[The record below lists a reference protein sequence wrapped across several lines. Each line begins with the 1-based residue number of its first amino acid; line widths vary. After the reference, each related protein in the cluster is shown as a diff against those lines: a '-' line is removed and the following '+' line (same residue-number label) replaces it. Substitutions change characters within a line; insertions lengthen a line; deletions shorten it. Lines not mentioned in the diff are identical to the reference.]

1 MTSPTDTLPVRPP
14 AETGLD
20 VTSRHVVDH
29 AANLGAWVSR
39 RRYEIA
45 PLAGNAALTS
55 LAWCEY
61 AAGTSISTG
70 LAYGAGT
77 VAAGALAGFALKHK
91 HPHLATAG
99 AALTGVL
106 ADVGIN
112 AMAGPSP
119 AGLITTALATVAS
132 YAVYVPW
139 LTKRRHERL
148 ALQVQAAKAGTLPD
162 GMGLAATAPGI
173 TGGTTEETA
182 IYRGLAA
189 LGATPLAIDAFR
201 HTAHG
206 WSAIVTLPPGKAT
219 SPAVIA
225 SRRQQLANNMGL
237 HGRLR
242 LGQGPANNQLLI
254 TMQTNDPLALPI
266 PWEGPSIR
274 SVKQPMRLGLFDDG
288 TPILLD
294 VMDGHIL
301 IGGSTDRGKSGVENV
316 IVANLAACP
325 DVELLGIDMKPGALE
340 LGPWDQVMKALAAGP
355 KGAEDVGAYVVR
367 EMELRGEHLGQ
378 LRGPNGEPVRK
389 WIPGNPD
396 ADPDSPEWGHGPAW
410 VLVIDELAE
419 LMRQAPKVANQL
431 ITLNQVARAMG
442 IRIVAATQSPSKEAF
457 GGKNTDARQQ
467 YQTRIGLG
475 VNETISVNLILGP
488 GALGAGWAL
497 QELDQPGKLMIS
509 SKQYSRP
516 HEGRAF
522 WISDAQILATARE
535 YARDEE
541 GGFSGPTPGGPGG
554 GGTKPRLLKSVPC
567 FPDGSEI
574 PGNRLPLW
582 QALEDRGAEGATIV
596 ELLRLVAG
604 SGLNQRTSISDPLQ
618 AWKARGW
625 VVTGDERRDASKVF
639 VLAHHARKE
648 QSA

>member
-1 MTSPTDTLPVRPP
+1 MTFPTDTFPAQRP
-14 AETGLD
+14 AETRFD

-29 AANLGAWVSR
+29 AINLSAWASR
-39 RRYEIA
+39 RRYELA
-45 PLAGNAALTS
+45 PFAGNAALTS

-61 AAGTSISTG
+61 MSGTGIGTG

-77 VAAGALAGFALKHK
+77 IASGALAGFALKHK
-91 HPHLATAG
+91 HPHVAAVGAG
-99 AALTGVL
+99 LTGIL

-119 AGLITTALATVAS
+119 AGLITSAIATVAS
-132 YAVYVPW
+132 YIVYVPW

-162 GMGLAATAPGI
+162 GLGLAASAPGI
-173 TGGTTEETA
+173 VGGTTEETA

-189 LGATPLAIDAFR
+189 LGATPLAIAAFN
-201 HTAHG
+201 HNAHG
-206 WSAIVTLPPGKAT
+206 WSAIVTLPPGKST

-225 SRRQQLANNMGL
+225 SRRQQLATNMGL
-237 HGRLR
+237 PGRLR
-242 LGQGPANNQLLI
+242 LAQGPQNNQLLVM
-254 TMQTNDPLALPI
+254 MQTDDPLGAVI
-266 PWEGPSIR
+266 PWDGPSIR
-274 SVKQPMRLGLFDDG
+274 SVKQPMQLGLFDNHE
-288 TPILLD
+288 PILLD
-294 VMDGHIL
+294 IMDGHVL

-340 LGPWDQVMKALAAGP
+340 LGPWDAVMKVLADGP
-355 KGAEDVGAYVVR
+355 KGAEDVADYVVR
-367 EMELRGEHLGQ
+367 EMELRGEHLGR

-419 LMRQAPKVANQL
+419 LVRQAPKVADKL

-442 IRIVAATQSPSKEAF
+442 IRIVAATQSPSEKAF
-457 GGKNTDARQQ
+457 GGKGTDARQQ

-475 VNETISVNLILGP
+475 VNETTTVNLILGP

-509 SKQYSRP
+509 SRQYATPR
-516 HEGRAF
+516 EARAF
-522 WISDAQILATARE
+522 WINDAQILATARE
-535 YARDEE
+535 YARDED
-541 GGFSGPTPGGPGG
+541 GVFMPPPSGPGG
-554 GGTKPRLLKSVPC
+554 GGPKPRLLKSVPC

-574 PGNRLPLW
+574 PDSRLPLW
-582 QALEDRGAEGATIV
+582 QALESRGAEGATII
-596 ELLRLVAG
+596 ELLRMVAG

-625 VVTGDERRDASKVF
+625 VVTGNERRDASKVF
-639 VLAHHARKE
+639 ILAHHAE
-648 QSA
+648 AA